1 MLQSGLCDYSDTYI
15 IVEGTITVADP
26 NDANCNKELAFKNN
40 APFINCILK
49 INNTL
54 IDNAEYLDI
63 VIPMYNLIEYS
74 KNYSKTTGC
83 LWNYY
88 RDEPNSG
95 TEEDRKRR
103 QVEQDRTSKFA
114 TKKWYVIDS
123 QTAKGKYNQNNSIK
137 FEAESIKPCLCDH
150 SDVFI
155 FVTGDITVNIGDDDG
170 NNTYIAFINCALL
183 STCKIE
189 INDVFIDE
197 ANYIYIA
204 MPMYNL
210 IEYSDNYSDTSGS
223 LWQFRRDKV
232 LDNNANLNV
241 NNSQSFKYKA
251 ALVGKKRLC

>member
-103 QVEQDRTSKFA
+103 
-114 TKKWYVIDS
+114 
-123 QTAKGKYNQNNSIK
+123 
-137 FEAESIKPCLCDH
+137 
-150 SDVFI
+150 
-155 FVTGDITVNIGDDDG
+155 
-170 NNTYIAFINCALL
+170 
-183 STCKIE
+183 
-189 INDVFIDE
+189 
-197 ANYIYIA
+197 
-204 MPMYNL
+204 
-210 IEYSDNYSDTSGS
+210 
-223 LWQFRRDKV
+223 
-232 LDNNANLNV
+232 
-241 NNSQSFKYKA
+241 
-251 ALVGKKRLC
+251 